1 MMRLTPDLGQDQIG
15 SLLSVIKSLQAR
27 RWGRGWDLMQLY
39 SMVVLLEQH
48 LEQRRRKM
56 PHAQLR
62 GIMRWISPPTAPAC
76 RGEIIPV
83 KSSAD
88 HRPVTDAGRSCVEQF
103 RTAHF
108 PFPIPILHWNS
119 KHLERGAFV
128 RATEWRQCI
137 RRCRTARGNTEGR

>member
-1 MMRLTPDLGQDQIG
+1 MKLTFLQLELQMMRLTPDLRQDQIG
-15 SLLSVIKSLQAR
+15 RLLAVIKSLQAR
-27 RWGRGWDLMQLY
+27 RWGRGRDLMLLY

-76 RGEIIPV
+76 RGGIIPA

-88 HRPVTDAGRSCVEQF
+88 HRPGNDAGITCVE
-103 RTAHF
+103 
-108 PFPIPILHWNS
+108 
-119 KHLERGAFV
+119 
-128 RATEWRQCI
+128 
-137 RRCRTARGNTEGR
+137 

>member
-1 MMRLTPDLGQDQIG
+1 MMRLTPDLGQHQRG
-15 SLLSVIKSLQAR
+15 SLLAVIRGLQAR
-27 RWGRGWDLMQLY
+27 RWGRGRDLTLLY

-76 RGEIIPV
+76 RGGIIPV

-88 HRPVTDAGRSCVEQF
+88 HRPVTDAGRTCVEQL

-108 PFPIPILHWNS
+108 PFPIQIFRWNS

-128 RATEWRQCI
+128 RATEWR
-137 RRCRTARGNTEGR
+137 